1 MKSWPTLALVSLG
14 VSLVACHKDPAKPP
28 SPPPT
33 PPPSPA
39 IIDAAVAPP
48 LTAVAPTAVVVAM
61 PGPDDI
67 KAARA
72 LTCTAR
78 KAGSGC
84 TDAAGAEVIPFVHE
98 EPIEFKASGLALVKP
113 EGAGWSFVDAR
124 NQVVL
129 EPFYFDNGPDELH
142 DGLARVVK
150 DGKVGFVDEQWRLV
164 ISPRFDAA
172 FGFDGGVARV
182 CTGCD
187 PRIWS
192 EEAPPEAYTR
202 RGREFW
208 IDRTGKD
215 APKPP
220 SATSSVPAAP

>member
-1 MKSWPTLALVSLG
+1 MSSWPTLALVSLG
-14 VSLVACHKDPAKPP
+14 VSLVACHKDRTR
-28 SPPPT
+28 PPP
-33 PPPSPA
+33 PPPRAA
-39 IIDAAVAPP
+39 IVDAAVAPP
-48 LTAVAPTAVVVAM
+48 PTGTAPTAVVVAM

-67 KAARA
+67 KAALA
-72 LTCTAR
+72 LTCAAR

-84 TDAAGAEVIPFVHE
+84 VDASGAEVIPFVHE

-113 EGAGWSFVDAR
+113 EGAGWSFVDAK

-164 ISPRFDAA
+164 IPPRFDAA
-172 FGFDGGVARV
+172 FGFDGGAARV

-192 EEAPPEAYTR
+192 EEAPAEAYTK

-215 APKPP
+215 VPKPSSAP
-220 SATSSVPAAP
+220 SSAP

>member
-1 MKSWPTLALVSLG
+1 MSSWPTLALVSLG
-14 VSLVACHKDPAKPP
+14 VSLVACHKDRTA
-28 SPPPT
+28 PPPPA
-33 PPPSPA
+33 PPPPA
-39 IIDAAVAPP
+39 AIVDAAVAPP
-48 LTAVAPTAVVVAM
+48 PTGTAPTAVVVAM
-61 PGPDDI
+61 PGPDDL
-67 KAARA
+67 KAALA
-72 LTCTAR
+72 LTCSAR

-150 DGKVGFVDEQWRLV
+150 DGKIGFVDEEWRLV
-164 ISPRFDAA
+164 IPPQFDAA
-172 FGFDGGVARV
+172 FGFDGGTARV
-182 CTGCD
+182 CVGCD

-192 EEAPPEAYTR
+192 EEAPPAAFAKP
-202 RGREFW
+202 GHEFR
-208 IDRTGKD
+208 INRTGHEV
-215 APKPP
+215 ARPP
-220 SATSSVPAAP
+220 SPP